1 MNTFRDITETFIPG
15 AMGFGVITIGDLNAL
30 ASLLVALVSIG
41 AGAALVLSSFVGL
54 AGLAAGANW
63 TVFLVTFGTAAATHF
78 GAWMK
83 QHPIEDIE

>member
-1 MNTFRDITETFIPG
+1 MSDRSKMTVRKWLF
-15 AMGFGVITIGDLNAL
+15 
-30 ASLLVALVSIG
+30 G